1 MATKTFAKPLKTA
14 HHKEKAHKSSDT
26 NKDRALAAL
35 LESRTIVAAA
45 QKAQVG
51 ESTLRRWLRED
62 EEFQQKLRQRR
73 QQALGHVALRL
84 QQRASEA
91 VEALFD
97 SLASDKRVEPG
108 RAAMLRTALDF
119 AFRAGS
125 YNDLAERLDTLERAA
140 EDRKSAPQS
149 TNDVLPRRHE
159 DQSNGD
165 HPDLLA
171 ALNGPPGKPPIQ

>member
-1 MATKTFAKPLKTA
+1 MARKKPKTHAEPLKTA
-14 HHKEKAHKSSDT
+14 HPAPKTQNNPKQ
-26 NKDRALAAL
+26 RALAAL

-45 QKAQVG
+45 KQARIG

-62 EEFQQKLRQRR
+62 ESFQRDLRHQREA
-73 QQALGHVALRL
+73 ALGHVALRL

-97 SLASDKRVEPG
+97 QIASTNRVEPG

-125 YNDLAERLDTLERAA
+125 YNDLADRIAELEAVDPK
-140 EDRKSAPQS
+140 EK
-149 TNDVLPRRHE
+149 T
-159 DQSNGD
+159 
-165 HPDLLA
+165 
-171 ALNGPPGKPPIQ
+171 